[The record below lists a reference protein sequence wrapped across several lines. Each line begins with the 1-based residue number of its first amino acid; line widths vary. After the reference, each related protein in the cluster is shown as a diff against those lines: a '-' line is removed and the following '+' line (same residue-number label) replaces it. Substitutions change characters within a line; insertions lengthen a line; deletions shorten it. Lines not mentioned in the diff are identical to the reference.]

1 MDIDRYIAS
10 GEPAWSRLAE
20 LTARAQRGVGRLQA
34 AELDELVRLYQRVAG
49 HLSYAQT
56 YYRDP
61 ALTARLSGLVA
72 RAGAVV
78 YGTRPRTLRAFARFL
93 TVSFPAAVWHARWF
107 ALVAALASLLPAAAL
122 GTWLAR
128 SPAAVQAAAPAAVRE
143 AYVNRDFEAYY
154 SSAPAAQ
161 FASQVFSNNVQVA
174 FQAFALGILLC
185 LGTLYVLLA
194 NGASL
199 GLAAG
204 LFAAVGQQPK
214 FWGLVLPHGLVE
226 LTSVFVAGAAGLR
239 LGWTLIDPG
248 DRTRGDALAEEGRRA
263 VVIVL
268 GLVVTF
274 LVAGTIEGFVT
285 GRPWPTWLRVG
296 IGVAAEAGFLA
307 WVVVLGRRAAAAGLT
322 GALGEQDEGG
332 WLGGPDRRLAASGAR

>member
-10 GEPAWSRLAE
+10 NTPVWNRLAE
-20 LTARAQRGVGRLQA
+20 LTVRSQRGVGRLSA

-61 ALTARLSGLVA
+61 ALVAKLSGLVA
-72 RAGAVV
+72 RSAAVV
-78 YGTRPRTLRAFARFL
+78 YGTRPRTLRAFGRFF
-93 TVSFPAAVWHARWF
+93 TTTFPAAVWHARWF
-107 ALVAALASLLPAAAL
+107 VLASTLLSVIPAVALAVWIANSTTALEAL
-122 GTWLAR
+122 G
-128 SPAAVQAAAPAAVRE
+128 PPAVRE
-143 AYVNRDFEAYY
+143 ASVNRDFQAYY

-185 LGTLYVLLA
+185 VGTAYVLVA
-194 NGASL
+194 NGGVL
-199 GLAAG
+199 GLAVG

-214 FWGLVLPHGLVE
+214 FWGLVLPHGMLE

-248 DRTRGDALAEEGRRA
+248 DRPRGEALAEEGRRA

-268 GLVVTF
+268 GLVLTF

-296 IGVAAEAGFLA
+296 IGVVAEAGFLA
-307 WVVVLGRRAAAAGLT
+307 YVWVLGRAAARRGLT
-322 GALGEQDEGG
+322 GALGEQDEGS
-332 WLGGPDRRLAASGAR
+332 WLARSTS